1 MKRGF
6 FWMAFGCIMLLTAC
20 GFGTEKK
27 AAETAATDGA
37 AAEESFV
44 SETVTFV
51 WEEPGAG
58 SDCVLTLEPDGTF
71 QLYEG
76 VLSSLLYGGTYEVD
90 GDVVTLKDTVSS
102 EETKTFR
109 FRTNDDRT
117 ELAFLADG
125 SDELAYCKLEDGT
138 LFRTG
143 IQHDRSEYRKKQ
155 SD

>member
-1 MKRGF
+1 M
-6 FWMAFGCIMLLTAC
+6 
-20 GFGTEKK
+20 
-27 AAETAATDGA
+27 
-37 AAEESFV
+37 
-44 SETVTFV
+44 
-51 WEEPGAG
+51 
-58 SDCVLTLEPDGTF
+58 
-71 QLYEG
+71 
-76 VLSSLLYGGTYEVD
+76 D